1 MILNRDIVKEELEKS
16 VLEFIK
22 SNSEIES
29 IIEEK
34 YLDYVSILNY
44 NPNTKAYIFNMIFH
58 PKENGASV
66 TIPFLFD
73 DDLKVVHTDNFI
85 KSIMNVLTVE

>member
-1 MILNRDIVKEELEKS
+1 MILNRDLIKEKLENS

-22 SNSEIES
+22 SNSELES

-34 YLDYVSILNY
+34 YLDYISILNY

-58 PKENGASV
+58 PKENGPSV
-66 TIPFLFD
+66 TIPFSFD
-73 DDLKVVHTDNFI
+73 DDLKVVCSDNFVKI
-85 KSIMNVLTVE
+85 VMNILTEE